1 MSYYCY
7 RIRVTVAQPLRRFLL
22 ETSGFP
28 PSTAASGLAGPR
40 KETLMRN
47 SNTARRLI
55 GAVAAGAVSLTACAV
70 VMLAPTSADA
80 VNSLRINS
88 LVHSLKVHSLNV
100 NSL

>member
-1 MSYYCY
+1 
-7 RIRVTVAQPLRRFLL
+7 
-22 ETSGFP
+22 
-28 PSTAASGLAGPR
+28 
-40 KETLMRN
+40 MRN

-80 VNSLRINS
+80 VRSVKIHS
-88 LVHSLKVHSLNV
+88 LVHSLDVNSLGNV

>member
-1 MSYYCY
+1 
-7 RIRVTVAQPLRRFLL
+7 
-22 ETSGFP
+22 
-28 PSTAASGLAGPR
+28 
-40 KETLMRN
+40 MRN

-80 VNSLRINS
+80 INSLKINS
-88 LVHSLKVHSLNV
+88 LVHSLKV